1 MAYQPIPTGR
11 AEIERRLVERA
22 TKEPEFRR
30 ALCEDPRAAV
40 ADELGISIPSSLRI
54 SVVEEAPDYLCIVL
68 PVDLSGIA
76 PGAARAATGWL

>member
-22 TKEPEFRR
+22 TKEPEFRQ
-30 ALCEDPRAAV
+30 ALCDDPRSAV
-40 ADELGISIPSSLRI
+40 ADELGISIPPSLRI
-54 SVVEEAPDYLCIVL
+54 SVVEETPEFLCIVL